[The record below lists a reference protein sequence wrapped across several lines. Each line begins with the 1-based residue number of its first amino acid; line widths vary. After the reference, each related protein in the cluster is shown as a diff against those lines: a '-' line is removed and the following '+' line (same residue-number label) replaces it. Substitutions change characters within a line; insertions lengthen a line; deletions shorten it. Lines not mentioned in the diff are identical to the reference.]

1 MKFEH
6 IRNSTI
12 ILEYAGKRFLIDP
25 WFADK
30 GSLDVFAD
38 NEMGLLSPVEE
49 KNHIPMPMTEL
60 PKPINEILAEIDVNI
75 ITHIHPDHIDIK
87 ENGTCGERLNKKI
100 PIFVRAEEEAD
111 TMKKSGFENVFIMT
125 EQGADIDGIKIFET
139 PALHGTLISCG
150 PACGVVLQNT
160 SEPTV
165 YITGD
170 TIWYDEVK
178 QTIKKY
184 NPDIIIVNAC
194 GAEFT
199 TFGQLM
205 MNDKDVCLMHQYAP
219 DATIVAVH
227 LDTVSHQMV
236 TREDLKK
243 TLKQA
248 GINQS
253 VIIPDDGESFT
264 ILK

>member
-6 IRNSTI
+6 IRNATI

-30 GSLDVFAD
+30 GSLGVFAD

-125 EQGADIDGIKIFET
+125 EQGADIDGIKI
-139 PALHGTLISCG
+139 
-150 PACGVVLQNT
+150 LQNT